1 MTGSDKTVGTQMFVE
16 NINQYIKTKVVGIFY
31 TSTMNIDQY
40 SNPLNVSGYYVL
52 NTTIKCWQSHK
63 LRSPKRYKL

>member
-31 TSTMNIDQY
+31 TSTMNKDKSIEK
-40 SNPLNVSGYYVL
+40 PL
-52 NTTIKCWQSHK
+52 KCIRLLCFKHC
-63 LRSPKRYKL
+63 Y